1 MPCVMNKAEK
11 PTLRQKWR
19 GFVEFLHRPKT
30 RFDIRDRGRALVLFL
45 LIVAGLMWVVEK
57 ITG

>member
-1 MPCVMNKAEK
+1 
-11 PTLRQKWR
+11 
-19 GFVEFLHRPKT
+19 VEFLHRPKT

>member
-1 MPCVMNKAEK
+1 MNKAEK
-11 PTLRQKWR
+11 PTLRQKCR

>member
-1 MPCVMNKAEK
+1 MNEVPK

-30 RFDIRDRGRALVLFL
+30 RFDIKDRSRALLLFI

-57 ITG
+57 ITQ

>member
-1 MPCVMNKAEK
+1 MNKAEK

-19 GFVEFLHRPKT
+19 GSWNSSTVQDPVRYP
-30 RFDIRDRGRALVLFL
+30 GPGQGLVLFL